1 LKVFLLYPPVSREE
15 RYSSKI
21 GSAGG
26 SQIPLG
32 IYCIAAYLRDRGHAV
47 KVVDGEGLSYEEV
60 MRDLRGFSPDW
71 VGISSTTVAF
81 HRAVEIAKEI
91 KKTGVPIVLGGPHV
105 TSNPQHAM
113 SFPCFDYG
121 VRGEGELPAERL
133 LGGENPSTIEGISW
147 RDGDLVVVNKPS
159 KRIQDLDTLPLPA
172 YDLIPNIDK
181 YTPTPFNYK
190 ATPVVTVNTSR
201 GCPYECTF
209 CDNNTFGR
217 VYRELSAERV
227 VTLLRH
233 LKALYDFKEVAFV
246 DDTFMINKKRLHE
259 IFERLEFSFKWTCM
273 SRVNV
278 VDDETI
284 RFSKKHG
291 LWRVAFGLESG
302 DDGVLK
308 AIKKGITTAHMRNAL
323 SICNKAGVKT
333 TGFFMVGHPTET
345 LCTIEKTKKLALEL
359 PLDDIV
365 VTINTP
371 IPGSPQ
377 YATIENYG
385 TLNKDD
391 WSKFNYWR
399 PVFVPNGLTKDI
411 LVKKH
416 REIYRGFYLRPK
428 AILKHALDM
437 NPRRLLATL
446 KSARFLFQRS

>member
-1 LKVFLLYPPVSREE
+1 MRVFLLYPPVSREE

-47 KVVDGEGLSYEEV
+47 NVVDGEGLSYEEV
-60 MRDLRGFSPDW
+60 MRDLHGFSPDW

-217 VYRELSAERV
+217 VYRELWGVWV

-233 LKALYDFKEVAFV
+233 LMAIFDFLEVGLV
-246 DDTFMINKKRLHE
+246 D
-259 IFERLEFSFKWTCM
+259 
-273 SRVNV
+273 
-278 VDDETI
+278 
-284 RFSKKHG
+284 
-291 LWRVAFGLESG
+291 
-302 DDGVLK
+302 
-308 AIKKGITTAHMRNAL
+308 
-323 SICNKAGVKT
+323 
-333 TGFFMVGHPTET
+333 
-345 LCTIEKTKKLALEL
+345 
-359 PLDDIV
+359 
-365 VTINTP
+365 
-371 IPGSPQ
+371 
-377 YATIENYG
+377 
-385 TLNKDD
+385 
-391 WSKFNYWR
+391 
-399 PVFVPNGLTKDI
+399 
-411 LVKKH
+411 
-416 REIYRGFYLRPK
+416 
-428 AILKHALDM
+428 
-437 NPRRLLATL
+437 
-446 KSARFLFQRS
+446 

>member
-1 LKVFLLYPPVSREE
+1 LK
-15 RYSSKI
+15 
-21 GSAGG
+21 
-26 SQIPLG
+26 
-32 IYCIAAYLRDRGHAV
+32 
-47 KVVDGEGLSYEEV
+47 
-60 MRDLRGFSPDW
+60 
-71 VGISSTTVAF
+71 
-81 HRAVEIAKEI
+81 
-91 KKTGVPIVLGGPHV
+91 
-105 TSNPQHAM
+105 
-113 SFPCFDYG
+113 
-121 VRGEGELPAERL
+121 
-133 LGGENPSTIEGISW
+133 
-147 RDGDLVVVNKPS
+147 
-159 KRIQDLDTLPLPA
+159 
-172 YDLIPNIDK
+172 
-181 YTPTPFNYK
+181 
-190 ATPVVTVNTSR
+190 
-201 GCPYECTF
+201 
-209 CDNNTFGR
+209 NN
-217 VYRELSAERV
+217 
-227 VTLLRH
+227 
-233 LKALYDFKEVAFV
+233 
-246 DDTFMINKKRLHE
+246 KRLHE

-323 SICNKAGVKT
+323 SICNKVGVKT

-345 LCTIEKTKKLALEL
+345 LCTIEKTKRLALEL